1 MIKIF
6 PQFEEDL
13 LIRLFH
19 KGVKAQWTAS
29 DVEWEQPLMLNEE
42 EARALAHMLTPVYLG
57 EQSAMIGASV
67 VLPQMAMAGETT
79 SQIYLSSFLM
89 DEARH
94 FEVLTK
100 LYHRLHE
107 DPLNVR
113 QMPAMLRYH
122 NRLRKGDR
130 IDWVWGILI
139 SDIFAKNFYQIF
151 FRSQPNALFGTL
163 SGRILQD
170 ESRHQAF
177 AEHYLKRAVPQ
188 LESARLQA
196 LVSMKDE
203 LLSTMDSMYDRL
215 VDDAARLNIDG
226 RQFLDDL
233 RAEIEH
239 KATRIGLNQSH
250 FDDDSTT
257 HPVKRVFQGVGEGI
271 KSRSQDLSSKFQALK
286 ASRCDICFVA
296 LLCQTRLVTT
306 ARCI

>member
-19 KGVKAQWTAS
+19 KGVKAQWTVE
-29 DVEWEQPLMLNEE
+29 DVEWEQPLMMGDGQ
-42 EARALAHMLTPVYLG
+42 ARALAHMLTPVYLG

-94 FEVLTK
+94 FEVLTQ
-100 LYHRLHE
+100 LYKRLEE
-107 DPLNVR
+107 DPLNLR

-139 SDIFAKNFYQIF
+139 SDVFAKNFYQIF
-151 FRSQPNALFGTL
+151 SRSQPEALFGSL

-177 AEHYLKRAVPQ
+177 AQHYLEKAIPNLDADRVA
-188 LESARLQA
+188 A
-196 LVSMKDE
+196 LRKMKDD
-203 LLSTMDSMYDRL
+203 LLDTMDNMYDHL
-215 VDDAARLNIDG
+215 MDDAKRLNIDG
-226 RQFLDDL
+226 RVFLDDL

-239 KATRIGLNQSH
+239 KAHRIGL
-250 FDDDSTT
+250 DDRHHDGDSS
-257 HPVKRVFQGVGEGI
+257 VKRVFQGIGEGV
-271 KSRSQDLSSKFQALK
+271 KNASQDLGNKFQALK
-286 ASRCDICFVA
+286 ASRCDTCFVA
-296 LLCQTRLVTT
+296 LLCRTRLVTT

>member
-1 MIKIF
+1 MLKIF

-19 KGVKAQWTAS
+19 KGVKAQWSAA
-29 DVEWEQPLMLNEE
+29 DVEWAQPLMMQES

-94 FEVLTK
+94 FEVLTQ
-100 LYHRLHE
+100 LYQRLQE

-130 IDWVWGILI
+130 VDWVWGILI
-139 SDIFAKNFYQIF
+139 SDVFAKNFYQIF
-151 FRSQPNALFGTL
+151 SRSQPTALFGSL

-177 AEHYLKRAVPQ
+177 AEYYLKRAIPQ
-188 LESARLQA
+188 LETERVRALQ
-196 LVSMKDE
+196 VMKDD
-203 LLSTMDSMYDRL
+203 LLRIMDNMYDHL
-215 VDDAARLNIDG
+215 LDDAKELEIDG

-239 KATRIGLNQSH
+239 KADRIGLNDRS
-250 FDDDSTT
+250 DDNQGGSSRLFRGVGDGIKRAADDLST
-257 HPVKRVFQGVGEGI
+257 KFQG
-271 KSRSQDLSSKFQALK
+271 LAP
-286 ASRCDICFVA
+286 SRCDNCFVA
-296 LLCQTRLVTT
+296 LLCRSRLVTA
-306 ARCI
+306 ARCL